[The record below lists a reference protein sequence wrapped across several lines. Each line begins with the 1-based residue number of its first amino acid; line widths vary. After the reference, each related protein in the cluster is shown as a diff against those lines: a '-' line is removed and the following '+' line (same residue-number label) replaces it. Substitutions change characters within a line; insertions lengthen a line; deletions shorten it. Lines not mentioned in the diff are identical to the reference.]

1 MCTAAPSGKR
11 ICPCARPRSTAPS
24 LPRAPVLPWRHWDAA
39 DCNPGVQPGAGR
51 WRDCLGHAGPGCP
64 GAWSATSVASAAA
77 VFPGLV
83 VIRSNQASL
92 ADTLDLLEQPMPEH
106 ARQGDVPPLVFE
118 RNIRLDDVYFRYSPE
133 SDWVLRGVSLEIPK
147 GRRVGV
153 MGETGCGKSTMLDIV
168 MGLLSPTSGS
178 LAVDGVV
185 IGADNGNGWQA
196 HIAHVPQSVFLADS
210 SIASNIALASLSMR

>member
-1 MCTAAPSGKR
+1 
-11 ICPCARPRSTAPS
+11 
-24 LPRAPVLPWRHWDAA
+24 
-39 DCNPGVQPGAGR
+39 
-51 WRDCLGHAGPGCP
+51 
-64 GAWSATSVASAAA
+64 